1 MMTLIL
7 SPYKLVVNG
16 QILVTLMCCHDN
28 LKRHKSLVII
38 KIASPFSLFYNKSR
52 VIILFLAQ

>member
-28 LKRHKSLVII
+28 LKTS
-38 KIASPFSLFYNKSR
+38 
-52 VIILFLAQ
+52 